1 MSEPATK
8 AARRG
13 GKILEFLTGAS
24 LGGLGTAFGDRPRRT
39 SQIKIMHHVGNRV
52 RRIER
57 YLIAADA
64 ALGKLFAANRYHL
77 VVSAMN
83 NMHNSVSTRYRDHL
97 PGFVRTRVVP

>member
-1 MSEPATK
+1 MSERATK
-8 AARRG
+8 AAGQGR
-13 GKILEFLTGAS
+13 KILEILTDTS
-24 LGGLGTAFGDRPRRT
+24 LGGLGTASGNRPTRT

-64 ALGKLFAANRYHL
+64 ALGKLFASNRYHL

-83 NMHNSVSTRYRDHL
+83 HMHNRVNTRYRDEL
-97 PGFVRTRVVP
+97 PGFVRTGVVP